1 MALKGKNIIMLGITK
16 FDSPIESTNYTI
28 ARHLARDNRVFYIDN
43 PYTWRDCIS
52 YRKTSGF
59 QRRKDYFSFK
69 PVDILDTDTPN
80 LKIVI
85 TPPLISINWMPEGKM
100 YRSMLHINENIIL
113 HRIRQVMNKYNITDF
128 IYINSFNFYYPG
140 IAKKLSPEL
149 TIYHCVDPLAFGYEK
164 RHGLISEHKIVS
176 ESDLIICTS
185 KQLYEEKKKVNSN
198 TFFIPNAADIAH
210 CSKALLDEVPVHKC
224 LESIPKPVVGYFGN
238 IERRINYDL
247 IKTVIEQNRDKS
259 FVFTGPMLEE
269 HVPKWLYDMPNVF
282 LTGPVPYAEMPS
294 VLKGFDVT
302 MIPFKKDEVSAT
314 IFPLKLFEYLG
325 AGKPVISTDFNPD
338 LKEYTA
344 EAVTY
349 CTDAASFSAAIN
361 KALKEQDDKVREH
374 RLAVASQNTWEIRV
388 AEFSKLIN
396 KYLCKEREMETV

>member
-16 FDSPIESTNYTI
+16 FDSPIESTNYTV
-28 ARHLARDNRVFYIDN
+28 ARHLAKDNRVFYIDN

-85 TPPLISINWMPEGKM
+85 TPPLMSINWMPEGKI
-100 YRSMLHINENIIL
+100 YRSMLNINEKIIL
-113 HRIRQVMNKYNITDF
+113 HRIRQVIAKYDISDF

-140 IAKKLSPEL
+140 IARKLAPDL

-185 KQLYEEKKKVNSN
+185 KQLYEEKKKVNNN

-210 CSKALLDEVPVHKC
+210 CSKALLEEVPVHKS
-224 LESIPKPVVGYFGN
+224 LENIPKPIIGYFGN
-238 IERRINYDL
+238 IERRMDYDL
-247 IKTVIEQNRDKS
+247 LKTVIELNTDKS
-259 FVFTGPMLEE
+259 FVFAGPMLEE
-269 HVPKWLYDMPNVF
+269 YVPKWMFETPNVY
-282 LTGPVPYAEMPS
+282 LTGAVPYADMPA
-294 VLKGFDVT
+294 VLKGFDVS
-302 MIPFKKDEVSAT
+302 MIPFKKDEFSAT

-325 AGKPVISTDFNPD
+325 AGKPVIATDFNPD

-349 CTDAASFSAAIN
+349 CSDATSFSAAIS
-361 KALKEQDDKVREH
+361 KALKEQDDKVKEH

-396 KYLCKEREMETV
+396 KYLCKERRLETA